1 MEATAARRAGIASA
15 AQQLAPAKRYWAI
28 VGNGTNRI
36 AAEELRIKLSEL
48 CYRSIAC
55 DATEDKKHIDLS
67 CEPLILVCAA
77 GLEGSTADD
86 VAKEVAIYRAHKAS
100 PIVVASDGQARFAA
114 ALHVISVPE
123 THPQLAFVLTALA
136 GHLFGYEAALAI
148 DAQARP
154 LREARAAIE
163 EAVGEH
169 APPDGDELLR
179 SLQPDL
185 VASATRFFDGLRSGA
200 YDGNLEASTAVRL
213 ASSYRYALGIAPLDA
228 YQAEL
233 GRIGTPAVVVDD
245 LTAALTQGIEE
256 LTRPVDAIK
265 HQAKTV
271 TVGISR
277 SDETLLQPPLVQAVL
292 AAGAARDRLSYKT
305 LRTLAD
311 IDPAVA
317 EVTGWIRYELDGDP
331 DLGEVPVSIV
341 DRGGIALDI
350 PSRTERSGVLRGTK
364 HTVAVERQVFVT
376 RGREDGRTVII
387 VPETKDDR
395 AVGLTLLHVRFQ
407 DRLAVPAARGALQG
421 YRNRWSALRDA
432 VLETEPTFRED
443 LLPEVPTADL
453 LVEPI
458 RVLADRWRSPA

>member
-1 MEATAARRAGIASA
+1 M
-15 AQQLAPAKRYWAI
+15 
-28 VGNGTNRI
+28 
-36 AAEELRIKLSEL
+36 
-48 CYRSIAC
+48 
-55 DATEDKKHIDLS
+55 
-67 CEPLILVCAA
+67 
-77 GLEGSTADD
+77 
-86 VAKEVAIYRAHKAS
+86 
-100 PIVVASDGQARFAA
+100 
-114 ALHVISVPE
+114 
-123 THPQLAFVLTALA
+123 
-136 GHLFGYEAALAI
+136 
-148 DAQARP
+148 
-154 LREARAAIE
+154 REARAAIE
-163 EAVGEH
+163 EAVSQDAVTDGE
-169 APPDGDELLR
+169 GLLR
-179 SLQPDL
+179 SLRPAL
-185 VASATRFFDGLRSGA
+185 TASSSRFFDGLRNGS

-228 YQAEL
+228 YQAEH

-277 SDETLLQPPLVQAVL
+277 TDETLLQPPLVQAVL
-292 AAGAARDRLSYKT
+292 AAGAPRDRLSYKT

-311 IDPAVA
+311 IDPVVA
-317 EVTGWIRYELDGDP
+317 EVTGWIRYEIDGDP
-331 DLGEVPVSIV
+331 EEGEVPASIIG
-341 DRGGIALDI
+341 RGGIARDI

-376 RGREDGRTVII
+376 RGRDDGRTIVI

-395 AVGLTLLHVRFQ
+395 TTALTLLHVRFH
-407 DRLAVPAARGALQG
+407 DHLAVAAARGALQG

-443 LLPEVPTADL
+443 LLATVPAADL

-458 RVLADRWRSPA
+458 RELADRWRT